1 MRSLPTALLLLLL
14 TSCSSDPDA
23 TEVRVRLSPP
33 DDTSCIGVSG
43 FELEVTVGNGQPAK
57 STSMRSR
64 PVLARDDC
72 DLQSPV
78 SLQDVDFD
86 APVLI
91 VLRGFDGAKR
101 QRVQGMLQIARLRDA
116 GTQTLTVKGVD
127 SSPLQVV
134 AIDRSSVLKS
144 EPIGSVTSLE
154 LSGQSGASFAVDAK
168 SAGAW
173 FAVGEPWAAAI
184 SPPFPTPL
192 AAGDDITVRA
202 ILTKGV
208 SSAHCVLQNKGDY
221 LLAVVQ

>member
-1 MRSLPTALLLLLL
+1 MRALPTALLLLLL
-14 TSCSSDPDA
+14 TSCSSAPETTD
-23 TEVRVRLSPP
+23 VRVKLSPP
-33 DDTSCIGVSG
+33 NDTSCIGVSG

-64 PVLARDDC
+64 PVLARADC
-72 DLQSPV
+72 DLQAPV
-78 SLQDVDFD
+78 ALQDVDLD

-116 GTQTLTVKGVD
+116 GAQSLTVKGVD
-127 SSPLQVV
+127 SAALQVV
-134 AIDRSSVLKS
+134 AIDRSTVLKS
-144 EPIGSVTSLE
+144 EPISSVTNLE
-154 LSGQSGASFAVDAK
+154 FSGQSGASFAVDVK

-184 SPPFPTPL
+184 SPPFATPL

-202 ILTKGV
+202 TLTKGA
-208 SSAHCVLQNKGDY
+208 SSAHCVLQDKGDY